1 MARFNFKDNPVLND
15 ETFIGNQKFRW
26 NGTAWAREQFDLNS
40 LLSQLKQESV
50 TEAVQSST
58 QAIVNTAPEALDTIE
73 ELATALGNDANFATT
88 ITNTLATKANADTVA
103 ADLATVNSSLD
114 TKADKTKTLDTIT
127 GTPYTLALTDAGKII
142 NCTTNNIV
150 ITVPTNLIVNFPIG
164 TEIAFVRLGTQTVE
178 ITGSAGVTIQSI
190 DNKRRIKGQYGTA
203 ALLKVADNTWVLA
216 GSLEA

>member
-73 ELATALGNDANFATT
+73 ELATALGDDPNFATT
-88 ITNTLATKANADTVA
+88 VTNALGTKADAS
-103 ADLATVNSSLD
+103 TVNASLD

-127 GTPYTLALTDAGKII
+127 GSPYTLALTDAGKII

-178 ITGSAGVTIQSI
+178 ITGSVGVTVQSV
-190 DNKRRIKGQYGTA
+190 DNKNKIKGQYGTA
-203 ALLKVADNTWVLA
+203 ALLKVAENTWVLA
-216 GSLEA
+216 GSLEV

>member
-1 MARFNFKDNPVLND
+1 MTRFNFKDNPVLND

-26 NGTAWAREQFDLNS
+26 NGSAWAREQFDLNS
-40 LLSQLKQESV
+40 LLSQLKQESI

-73 ELATALGNDANFATT
+73 ELATALGNDHNFATT
-88 ITNTLATKANADTVA
+88 MTNSLGTKADADTVNA
-103 ADLATVNSSLD
+103 SLA

-216 GSLEA
+216 GSLEV

>member
-1 MARFNFKDNPVLND
+1 MTRFNFKDNPVLND

-26 NGTAWAREQFDLNS
+26 NGSAWAREQFDLNS
-40 LLSQLKQESV
+40 LLSQLKQESI

-73 ELATALGNDANFATT
+73 ELATALGDDANFATT
-88 ITNTLATKANADTVA
+88 VTTALSTKANVS
-103 ADLATVNSSLD
+103 TVNASLD
-114 TKADKTKTLDTIT
+114 TKANKTKTLDTIT
-127 GTPYTLALTDAGKII
+127 GSPYTLALTDAGKII

-216 GSLEA
+216 GSLEV